1 MANRRKIKKS
11 SAVGKVYRGNTKYI
25 DKDTK
30 RQRNYVVV
38 KDNGKRVAVAK
49 LKSIKHFDENGR
61 NADRMLV
68 EINAGKYG
76 LEKRTEVDY
85 QIFRKNRL
93 SGKNLSL
100 KDKEVFPEDKERF
113 KRSSHDTHRAIVHT
127 TKKKKR

>member
-1 MANRRKIKKS
+1 M
-11 SAVGKVYRGNTKYI
+11 
-25 DKDTK
+25 
-30 RQRNYVVV
+30 

-49 LKSIKHFDENGR
+49 LKSIKNFDENGR

-113 KRSSHDTHRAIVHT
+113 KLSSHDTHRAIVHT